1 MAGLNRR
8 RHRMA
13 RNPPAVKLD
22 RGTSVPVGPLVPLR
36 PNFLSLVSFFLSCY
50 EPSYAVVWEV

>member
-22 RGTSVPVGPLVPLR
+22 RGTSVPVGPSVPLR
-36 PNFLSLVSFFLSCY
+36 PNFLSLVPFLSCY
-50 EPSYAVVWEV
+50 EPSYLVAWEV